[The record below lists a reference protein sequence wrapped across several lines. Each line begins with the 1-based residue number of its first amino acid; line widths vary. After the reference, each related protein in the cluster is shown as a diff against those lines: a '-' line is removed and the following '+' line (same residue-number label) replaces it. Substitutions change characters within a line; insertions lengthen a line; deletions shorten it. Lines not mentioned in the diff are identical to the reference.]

1 MAKIFNLFIIG
12 SSELKVKITS
22 TQFLENLFFTNPS
35 LLAGKNVTDIENT
48 DKTGGSSNELS
59 VLRFL
64 LDMLNRGEVLVK
76 KNGNEKERKPDE
88 SCLDAANILANDT
101 RAQVR
106 EKQGKR

>member
-1 MAKIFNLFIIG
+1 MFIIG
-12 SSELKVKITS
+12 CSKLKVKINS
-22 TQFLENLFFTNPS
+22 TQFLENIFLTNPS
-35 LLAGKNVTDIENT
+35 LLAGKNVTDIEKT

-64 LDMLNRGEVLVK
+64 LDMLNRGEVLE
-76 KNGNEKERKPDE
+76 KNGNEKKRKPDE

>member
-1 MAKIFNLFIIG
+1 M
-12 SSELKVKITS
+12 
-22 TQFLENLFFTNPS
+22 
-35 LLAGKNVTDIENT
+35 LAGKNVTDIEKT

-64 LDMLNRGEVLVK
+64 LDMLNRGEVLE
-76 KNGNEKERKPDE
+76 KNGNEKKRKPDE

>member
-64 LDMLNRGEVLVK
+64 LDMLNRGEVLE
-76 KNGNEKERKPDE
+76 KNGNEKKRKPDE